1 MTSMNMTS
9 LMTHD
14 TCEYTAAMAST
25 ILDVAALAG
34 VSTKTVSRVVN
45 DEPGVSESTRRK
57 VLEAVAHLDYSPDRA
72 ATYLRTGRSGVIGLA
87 VPELGQPFFAE
98 LADRIATTA
107 ARHRLSVVLGVTG
120 QHGEGEEDFL
130 NRHVELDGVILY
142 WQGLGPRRLSAEAR
156 RRPIVILGENE
167 HDDVD
172 RVTMGNDIGV
182 RLALAHLLSLGREH
196 IAVVGLPEAG
206 TPSHGAA
213 RARADAFHRATAEL
227 GIETEQALLVASDEW
242 RRPEGAAAV
251 RHLLDQGRP
260 FDALL
265 AFNDGLALGALH
277 ELNRQGVRVPDDVAV
292 TGFDNLEISRF
303 SVPSL
308 TTVSPRLSSYA
319 DDAVGLLLGRLA
331 DPALPPRTMVEDVTL
346 LPRDSTTG
354 GRGLWAHA

>member
-1 MTSMNMTS
+1 MTSK
-9 LMTHD
+9 
-14 TCEYTAAMAST
+14 

-34 VSTKTVSRVVN
+34 VSAKTVSRVVN

-57 VLEAVAHLDYSPDRA
+57 VLEAVARLDYSPDRA

-107 ARHRLSVVLGVTG
+107 ARHHLSVVLGVTG
-120 QHGEGEEDFL
+120 QHGEAEEDFL

-142 WQGLGPRRLSAEAR
+142 WQGLGPQRLSTEAR
-156 RRPIVILGENE
+156 RRPIVILGENK

-172 RVTMGNDIGV
+172 RVTMGNDLGV
-182 RLALAHLLSLGREH
+182 RLALAHLLALGRER
-196 IAVVGLPEAG
+196 IAVIGMPEAG

-213 RARADAFHRATAEL
+213 RARSEAFRRAAAEL
-227 GIETEQALLVASDEW
+227 GLEPDPSLLVASDEW

-251 RHLLDQGRP
+251 RYLLDQGRR
-260 FDALL
+260 FDAVL

-277 ELNRQGVRVPDDVAV
+277 ELNRQGVHVPDEVAV
-292 TGFDNLEISRF
+292 AGFDNLEISRF

-319 DDAVGLLLGRLA
+319 DDAVDLLLQRLA

-346 LPRDSTTG
+346 LPRDSTIG